1 MAYRCSFLDNE
12 VYSAS
17 DVNNVFACL
26 TSGGVTF
33 SDSGN
38 ALSDLNSAANQT
50 VSAGVTA
57 DGTSCKVVKD
67 GDGYKISTGACFMN
81 DGSVII
87 FDEDGQDID
96 VTPEILNYVY
106 INRNSATNSI
116 DIMVTPYQ
124 GGSDSVPLAQIDE
137 SGNITDKR
145 QYAMSKVMLGV
156 GNTLKNF
163 RLEFTD
169 CTFDGSE
176 TMTLDIGDGSFSYI
190 IIWGGSYTSAEGTI
204 EERVSAGRNLMA
216 LSEEAKYLYIG
227 KYEASPKEFVY
238 AKRDG
243 QTVEVYLKNTSS
255 RGKYTLNI
263 GII

>member
-12 VYSAS
+12 VYSAG

-38 ALSDLNSAANQT
+38 TLSDLDSALAQT
-50 VSAGVTA
+50 VSAGVMA
-57 DGTSCKVVKD
+57 DGTSCKVVRD
-67 GDGYKISTGACFMN
+67 GEGYKISTGACFMN

-87 FDEDGQDID
+87 FDEDGHNID
-96 VTPEILNYVY
+96 VTPGILNYVY

-116 DIMVTPYQ
+116 DIMVTPYP

-137 SGNITDKR
+137 SGDITDKR
-145 QYAMSKVMLGV
+145 QYAKSKVMLGV

-163 RLEFTD
+163 QLEFNN

-190 IIWGGSYTSAEGTI
+190 IIWGGSYTNVEGTL
-204 EERVSAGRNLMA
+204 EERVSSGQNLMA
-216 LSEEAKYLYIG
+216 LSCEAKYLYIG
-227 KYEASPKEFVY
+227 KYEASPREFVY

-243 QTVEVYLKNTSS
+243 QILEVYLENTSS
-255 RGKYTLNI
+255 GGKYTLNI